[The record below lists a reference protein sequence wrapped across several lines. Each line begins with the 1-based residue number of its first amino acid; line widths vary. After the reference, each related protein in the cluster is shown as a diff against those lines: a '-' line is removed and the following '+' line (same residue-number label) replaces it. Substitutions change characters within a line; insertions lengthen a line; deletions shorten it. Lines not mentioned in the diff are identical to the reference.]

1 MMKIE
6 NEREYLLRRWRAL
19 SDECKQM
26 LARSSEERA
35 FLLMLWRVQYREWLD
50 GRKDELTE
58 AWT

>member
-1 MMKIE
+1 MKFE
-6 NEREYLLRRWRAL
+6 TEKKYLLRRWHAL
-19 SDECKQM
+19 SDESKQM

>member
-1 MMKIE
+1 MKFE
-6 NEREYLLRRWRAL
+6 NEREYLLRRWRTL

-50 GRKDELTE
+50 GKDELTE
-58 AWT
+58 V